1 MHRRLIPIQQA
12 FLRFQD
18 RAAALVARTFT
29 GRPRALVATNLVLA
43 IALLSSAGGLAWFA
57 YDLTTGLPNRQAL
70 RDMGDMVQATT
81 IFDASDRPAF
91 TIFKEQR
98 IEVSLDKVSKNLIDA
113 VISVEDQRFFDHSGI
128 DAVRI
133 GGAVVKNLQSGRRS
147 EGGSTITQ
155 QLARLMFLNRG
166 KTYRRKLK
174 EIIVAAYLENLYS
187 KQEILEMYLN
197 KVYFGDGLHGVE
209 AASRG
214 YFGKPASNLDVD
226 EAALLAGLI
235 QSPSSYAPTVNL
247 DRAIARRNVVLQTMV
262 SSGAIDAATAERAKA
277 APVKINNALEIKE
290 TFGLY
295 FKEQVRRE
303 LVERFGWQRVYQGG
317 LRVYTTIDSDLQKAA
332 EAVLEEG
339 LQDIERRSGFKH
351 AKRASST
358 GTAPAGSEPPA
369 YLQGALMA
377 MDPSNGHVSVLIGGR
392 DFGDSHFNRATQA
405 KRQSGSA
412 FKPFVYA
419 AALEAGYSPASL
431 ITGLNDPILT
441 VKGAWLPEDDHSTG
455 DEMTMRAAL
464 RTSSNRAAVQM
475 LASVGIPKAVDY
487 AEKLNV
493 GKPPSVP
500 SLALGASDVTLASLT
515 AAYGAFA
522 DGGIVRTPILVR
534 RVEDSDGVVLYK
546 EEEQIAPRGE
556 RSDGVPHGEHA
567 LRRHQRRHGVPR
579 APEWIRPARGR
590 QDRHDQRL
598 QRRVVR
604 WLHAPPGDRR
614 VGRLR
619 SAEVDCVGRL
629 CRRARGAD
637 LGRVHEA
644 RHARRQARLVR
655 APGERRRAQC
665 LPDVGQASDRR
676 LRPCRGRQPRRPG
689 REALDGLHRVLRPRH
704 AACRDLSAPQSVV
717 HGSSGRH
724 FRQGRGRSGLGRG
737 CRVAAGRRHLGR
749 ACHTDGHLC
758 RCLEGTPGGGA
769 QEEARLL
776 VPRLRA
782 KRRRARRRK
791 RNGRKRKSARRQK
804 SGELKVVNV
813 AVS

>member
-1 MHRRLIPIQQA
+1 MHRRLIPVHQA

-29 GRPRALVATNLVLA
+29 GRPRALVATNMVLA
-43 IALLSSAGGLAWFA
+43 IAFLSSAVGLAWFA

-81 IFDASDRPAF
+81 IFDATDRPAF

-98 IEVSLDKVSKNLIDA
+98 IEVSLDKVSKNLINA

-133 GGAVVKNLQSGRRS
+133 GGAIVKNLQSGRRS

-155 QLARLMFLNRG
+155 QLARLMFLQRG

-214 YFGKPASNLDVD
+214 YFGKPSSNLDVD

-262 SSGAIDAATAERAKA
+262 SSGAIDAATAERAKD

-317 LRVYTTIDSDLQKAA
+317 LRVYTTIDTDLQKAA

-351 AKRASST
+351 AKRASSA
-358 GTAPAGSEPPA
+358 GTAPADSEPPA

-546 EEEQIAPRGE
+546 EEDKSHRAVSEATAYLMASMLADVINAGTAYRARQSGFVLPAAGKTGTTNDYNDAWFVGFTPHLVTGVWVGFDQPKSIASGGYAGELAVPIWGAFMKRATRGDKPDWFE
-556 RSDGVPHGEHA
+556 RPADVVGLNVCRMSGKLPTGGCDHVSVVNRDGLVEKRSMVYTEYFVRGTQPAEICPLHSPSFTDRLAGIFGKDVGVPVSAADVGLPPA
-567 LRRHQRRHGVPR
+567 AATSG
-579 APEWIRPARGR
+579 APATPSATSADAAKAPQVEEPKKKRGFWS
-590 QDRHDQRL
+590 
-598 QRRVVR
+598 RVF
-604 WLHAPPGDRR
+604 
-614 VGRLR
+614 GRSPDANNDDKKKEEER
-619 SAEVDCVGRL
+619 KKEDERKKAEE
-629 CRRARGAD
+629 RRAK
-637 LGRVHEA
+637 
-644 RHARRQARLVR
+644 
-655 APGERRRAQC
+655 
-665 LPDVGQASDRR
+665 
-676 LRPCRGRQPRRPG
+676 
-689 REALDGLHRVLRPRH
+689 
-704 AACRDLSAPQSVV
+704 
-717 HGSSGRH
+717 
-724 FRQGRGRSGLGRG
+724 
-737 CRVAAGRRHLGR
+737 
-749 ACHTDGHLC
+749 
-758 RCLEGTPGGGA
+758 GG
-769 QEEARLL
+769 
-776 VPRLRA
+776 
-782 KRRRARRRK
+782 
-791 RNGRKRKSARRQK
+791 
-804 SGELKVVNV
+804 
-813 AVS
+813 

>member
-1 MHRRLIPIQQA
+1 MHRRLIPLQQA
-12 FLRFQD
+12 FLKLQQRGETFV
-18 RAAALVARTFT
+18 RRSFT
-29 GRPRALVATNLVLA
+29 GRPRALVATVVLLA
-43 IALLSSAGGLAWFA
+43 IAVLSSGGWVAWFA

-70 RDMGDMVQATT
+70 RDIGDMVQSTT

-98 IEVSLDKVSKNLIDA
+98 IEVPLEKVSQNVINA

-133 GGAVVKNLQSGRRS
+133 GGALLKNLQSGRRS

-209 AASRG
+209 AAARG
-214 YFGKPASNLDVD
+214 YFGKPAAEIEVA

-247 DRAIARRNVVLQTMV
+247 DRAVARRNVVLQTMV
-262 SSGAIDAATAERAKA
+262 SSGAIDTSAAERAKA

-290 TFGLY
+290 SFGLY

-317 LRVYTTIDSDLQKAA
+317 LRVYTTIDSGLQKAA
-332 EAVLEEG
+332 EAMLEEG
-339 LQDIERRSGFKH
+339 LQDIERRPGFKH
-351 AKRASST
+351 AKRQVPAA
-358 GTAPAGSEPPA
+358 GAAPAATEAPE

-377 MDPSNGHVSVLIGGR
+377 MDPSNGHVSVMVGGR
-392 DFGDSHFNRATQA
+392 NFGESHFNRAVQA

-419 AALEAGYSPASL
+419 TALEAGYSPASL

-455 DEMTMRAAL
+455 DEMTMRSAL

-475 LASVGIPKAVDY
+475 LASVGIPKAVGY

-500 SLALGASDVTLASLT
+500 SLALGASDVTLDALT

-522 DGGIVRTPILVR
+522 DGGIVRTPILIR
-534 RVEDSDGVVLYK
+534 RVEDSDGAVLYNEEDKSHRAVSEATAFLMASMLSDVINAGTGFRARQNGFTLPAAGKTGTTNDYNDAWFVGFTPHLVTGVWVGFDQPQTIASGGYAGELAVPIWAAFMKRATRGDKPDWFERPANVVGLNVCRVSGKLPTGGCDNVAVVNRDGGLEQRSMVYTEYFVRGTQPAEICALHTPSFTERLAGIFGKDAGVPVSAHDVGLPPAAASTSGAPANPTIADAETRKDERAEEPKKKRGFWGRIFGRGEEEKERKKAEDEARKK
-546 EEEQIAPRGE
+546 EEERKK
-556 RSDGVPHGEHA
+556 
-567 LRRHQRRHGVPR
+567 
-579 APEWIRPARGR
+579 
-590 QDRHDQRL
+590 
-598 QRRVVR
+598 
-604 WLHAPPGDRR
+604 
-614 VGRLR
+614 
-619 SAEVDCVGRL
+619 AE
-629 CRRARGAD
+629 
-637 LGRVHEA
+637 
-644 RHARRQARLVR
+644 
-655 APGERRRAQC
+655 
-665 LPDVGQASDRR
+665 
-676 LRPCRGRQPRRPG
+676 RRPG
-689 REALDGLHRVLRPRH
+689 G
-704 AACRDLSAPQSVV
+704 Q
-717 HGSSGRH
+717 
-724 FRQGRGRSGLGRG
+724 
-737 CRVAAGRRHLGR
+737 
-749 ACHTDGHLC
+749 
-758 RCLEGTPGGGA
+758 
-769 QEEARLL
+769 
-776 VPRLRA
+776 
-782 KRRRARRRK
+782 
-791 RNGRKRKSARRQK
+791 
-804 SGELKVVNV
+804 
-813 AVS
+813 